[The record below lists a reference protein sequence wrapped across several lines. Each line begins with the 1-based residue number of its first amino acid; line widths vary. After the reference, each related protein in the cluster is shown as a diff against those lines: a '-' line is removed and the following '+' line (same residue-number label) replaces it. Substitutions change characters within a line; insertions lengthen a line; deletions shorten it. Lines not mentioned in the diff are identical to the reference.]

1 LAVFQVC
8 FLAVQVITSRRKDGI
23 INATYKSCQRRGR
36 TVLVGSFFQVS
47 LSMSGSCKVVIGFR
61 ASELVFLTFLHSHVG
76 KATYPCLAF
85 LSGGFFPQT

>member
-1 LAVFQVC
+1 MPPTNRTSAEVAL
-8 FLAVQVITSRRKDGI
+8 FLSDR
-23 INATYKSCQRRGR
+23 
-36 TVLVGSFFQVS
+36 FFQVS

-85 LSGGFFPQT
+85 LSGGFFRKRKKI